1 MKRLYRKTK
10 KTTNIKIMERKTK
23 KRLIIWGIVGA
34 ILILLVIFM
43 MMGKGKGGFVMLETD
58 AARTDSIEITVTAT
72 GEIQPVYKVEVGT
85 QVSGI
90 VEKLYVDY
98 NSHVKKGDLLAELDR
113 STLQEQVN
121 QAQANLSNAQSTL
134 TLSEQNYQR
143 IKALYDNKAA
153 TQASFEEAS
162 NQYIQAKNQ
171 VTTAKSDLQRAQVNL
186 SYSRIY
192 SPIDGIVLSKSV
204 EQGQTVASS
213 FSTPTI
219 FTIANNLQQMQVEA
233 NVDEADIGQVKEG
246 QTVTFTVDAY
256 PNDVF
261 TGTVKQIRLEPK
273 VTSNVVTYT
282 VIIDAPN
289 PEEKLMPGMT
299 ASVSIIIE
307 KETGVTVPMESL
319 YFTLKEE
326 TIQMLSKHG
335 MTFNSLFKN
344 EEELTNSLK
353 DITKKSIWVK
363 KGNVYEQRMVSTG
376 IDDGAKCIIPEGVTA
391 GEEIVVGE
399 RQLTPGNAKQGKS
412 FFGPPQEK
420 KR

>member
-1 MKRLYRKTK
+1 
-10 KTTNIKIMERKTK
+10 MERKTK

-34 ILILLVIFM
+34 ILILLVLFM

-219 FTIANNLQQMQVEA
+219 FTIANNLHQMQVEA

-376 IDDGAKCIIPEGVTA
+376 IDDGAKCIIPEGVA
-391 GEEIVVGE
+391 EGEEIVVGE

>member
-1 MKRLYRKTK
+1 
-10 KTTNIKIMERKTK
+10 MERKTK
-23 KRLIIWGIVGA
+23 KRLIIWGIAGA

-43 MMGKGKGGFVMLETD
+43 TMGKGKGGFVMLETD

-363 KGNVYEQRMVSTG
+363 KGNVYEQRMVTTG
-376 IDDGAKCIIPEGVTA
+376 IDDGAKCIIPEGVA
-391 GEEIVVGE
+391 EGEEIVVGE
-399 RQLTPGNAKQGKS
+399 RQFTPGNAKQGKS

>member
-1 MKRLYRKTK
+1 M
-10 KTTNIKIMERKTK
+10 
-23 KRLIIWGIVGA
+23 
-34 ILILLVIFM
+34 
-43 MMGKGKGGFVMLETD
+43 
-58 AARTDSIEITVTAT
+58 
-72 GEIQPVYKVEVGT
+72 EVGT

-121 QAQANLSNAQSTL
+121 QAQANLSNAQSSL
-134 TLSEQNYQR
+134 TLAEQNYQR

-162 NQYIQAKNQ
+162 NQYIQAKNM
-171 VTTAKSDLQRAQVNL
+171 VTTAKSDLQRTQVNL

-219 FTIANNLQQMQVEA
+219 FTIANNLLQMQVEA
-233 NVDEADIGQVKEG
+233 DVDEADIGQVKEG

-261 TGTVKQIRLEPK
+261 SGTVKQIRLEPK

-307 KETGVTVPMESL
+307 KESGVTIPMESL
-319 YFTLKEE
+319 FYTLKSE
-326 TIQMLSKHG
+326 TQQILTKQG
-335 MTFNSLFKN
+335 MTFNGLFKN
-344 EEELTNSLK
+344 DEELTNSLK

-363 KGNVYEQRMVSTG
+363 KGNVYEQRMVTTG
-376 IDDGAKCIIPEGVTA
+376 IDDGAKCIIPNGIEK
-391 GEEIVVGE
+391 GEEVVVGE
-399 RQLTPGNAKQGKS
+399 RMIFPGAGKDEKKG
-412 FFGPPQEK
+412 FRMGPPEER

>member
-1 MKRLYRKTK
+1 
-10 KTTNIKIMERKTK
+10 MERKTK
-23 KRLIIWGIVGA
+23 KRLIIWGIIGA
-34 ILILLVIFM
+34 VLILLVIFM

-113 STLQEQVN
+113 STLQEQVR

-162 NQYIQAKNQ
+162 NQYNQAKNQ

-186 SYSRIY
+186 SYSKIY

-233 NVDEADIGQVKEG
+233 DVDEADIGQVKDG
-246 QTVTFTVDAY
+246 QVVTFTVDAY
-256 PNDVF
+256 PNDLF

-307 KETGVTVPMESL
+307 KETGITVPMESL

-326 TIQMLSKHG
+326 TIQTLSKHG

-363 KGNVYEQRMVSTG
+363 KGNVYEQRMVTTG
-376 IDDGAKCIIPEGVTA
+376 IDDGAKCIIPEGVKE

-399 RQLTPGNAKQGKS
+399 RQITPGDKKQGKS

>member
-1 MKRLYRKTK
+1 
-10 KTTNIKIMERKTK
+10 MERKKK
-23 KRLIIWGIVGA
+23 KRLIIWSIIGA
-34 ILILLVIFM
+34 VVLVLVFM
-43 MMGKGKGGFVMLETD
+43 FFKGKGKHGGVMLETEP
-58 AARTDSIEITVTAT
+58 ARIDSIEITVTAT

-121 QAQANLSNAQSTL
+121 QAQANLSNAQSSL
-134 TLSEQNYQR
+134 TLAEQNYQR

-162 NQYIQAKNQ
+162 NQYIQAKNM
-171 VTTAKSDLQRAQVNL
+171 VTTAKSDLQRTQVNL

-219 FTIANNLQQMQVEA
+219 FTIANNLLQMQVEA
-233 NVDEADIGQVKEG
+233 DVDEADIGQVKEG
-246 QTVTFTVDAY
+246 QLVTFTVDAY
-256 PNDVF
+256 PNDIF
-261 TGTVKQIRLEPK
+261 TGTVKQIRLEPT

-307 KETGVTVPMESL
+307 KESGVTIPMESL
-319 YFTLKEE
+319 FYTLKSE
-326 TIQMLSKHG
+326 TQQILTKQG
-335 MTFNSLFKN
+335 MTFNGLFKN
-344 EEELTNSLK
+344 DEELTNSLK

-363 KGNVYEQRMVSTG
+363 KGNVYEQRMVTTG
-376 IDDGAKCIIPEGVTA
+376 IDDGAKCIIPNGIEK
-391 GEEIVVGE
+391 GEEVVVGE
-399 RQLTPGNAKQGKS
+399 RMMFPGAGKDEKKG
-412 FFGPPQEK
+412 FRMGPPEDRK
-420 KR
+420 SVV

>member
-1 MKRLYRKTK
+1 
-10 KTTNIKIMERKTK
+10 MERKTK

-58 AARTDSIEITVTAT
+58 AARIDSIEITVTAT

-90 VEKLYVDY
+90 VQKLYVDY

-121 QAQANLSNAQSTL
+121 HAQANLSNAQSTL
-134 TLSEQNYQR
+134 TLAEQNYQR

-363 KGNVYEQRMVSTG
+363 KGNVYEQRMVTTG
-376 IDDGAKCIIPEGVTA
+376 IDDGAKCIVPDGVA
-391 GEEIVVGE
+391 VGEEIVTGE
-399 RQLTPGNAKQGKS
+399 RTMSPGAGKDEKKG
-412 FFGPPQEK
+412 FRMGPPERK
-420 KR
+420 TR